1 VAQEIPPEF
10 VGAFLPASAGAPGA
24 LERRQGVGEDRPD
37 VLRGLGQE
45 EVQRHRKVVA
55 DAALDGLRFPEEQF
69 PDVHDVHETARDGD
83 EEADLVQAAPAG
95 PTHHLVEFGARQRQ
109 EGASVEEIGIDEDDR
124 PGREVDA
131 RGDRRGGED
140 RAEMAPVHHRLDEE
154 LPGRELPAVV
164 RGDPSEAERPHL
176 LVRLQVREA
185 LQELLPVALEGAV
198 IGLLRG
204 GAGPRRRVA
213 VRPRLEKEDR
223 REEIEGRERP
233 ENAGEMGRPAA
244 SASARRRK
252 KSRDLAEELFLLQ
265 VRHEPPGGVQE
276 EGIKGDRALFL
287 LDDDALLAAQ
297 PREPVGDLLA
307 VADRRGEHQQV
318 DAGGEV
324 DHGLF
329 PDDPAVA
336 VAQVV
341 GLVEDDEVEGEVA
354 ALVHGVVELVAQD
367 FRGAHDH
374 GGVGVLLRVARE
386 DAHVHA
392 LEPVAELHPL
402 GVRQGLQ
409 GRGVPAP
416 FPLAEHVLD
425 GLLGDPG
432 LAGSRRGHD
441 EAVRAADGLEGL
453 ELKGV
458 RPEGG
463 LVGLSDPGE
472 HIVEDGLGL
481 ERVPRRAFAARFSA
495 PAPSRAGAAGAASM
509 HGGDAILGV
518 PVSMPACSTIRR
530 LRKGTGRNFQLTA
543 PPIVGHDNRR
553 SARRARANRLGSIVH
568 PSTIIR
574 IACPRRKP

>member
-287 LDDDALLAAQ
+287 LDDDALLPAQ

-354 ALVHGVVELVAQD
+354 PLVHGVVELVAQD
-367 FRGAHDH
+367 LRRADDERRL
-374 GGVGVLLRVARE
+374 GVLPRVPGE
-386 DAHVHA
+386 DADA
-392 LEPVAELHPL
+392 IRPEDIAELDPL
-402 GVRQGLQ
+402 GVAQGLER
-409 GRGVPAP
+409 RGVPGASAP
-416 FPLAEHVLD
+416 GLDGPD
-425 GLLGDPG
+425 GLLGDPR
-432 LAGSRRGHD
+432 LARARGGRD
-441 EAVRAADGLEGL
+441 EAVGPGHGVDGPQLEGIGNERLGFGAADAAENGF
-453 ELKGV
+453 EL
-458 RPEGG
+458 
-463 LVGLSDPGE
+463 
-472 HIVEDGLGL
+472 
-481 ERVPRRAFAARFSA
+481 
-495 PAPSRAGAAGAASM
+495 
-509 HGGDAILGV
+509 
-518 PVSMPACSTIRR
+518 
-530 LRKGTGRNFQLTA
+530 
-543 PPIVGHDNRR
+543 
-553 SARRARANRLGSIVH
+553 RLGG
-568 PSTIIR
+568 R
-574 IACPRRKP
+574 